1 MIRILS
7 IAGLF
12 FALTASAQREESR
25 IDNGWRFALG
35 HATDAQKDYNHAT
48 APFSYY
54 AKAGFGD
61 GPAAADF
68 DDRSWRTLDLPHDWA
83 VELPFDAR
91 GSHSHGYRA
100 IGRNFP
106 QNSIGWYRKTF
117 DIPATDEGRRISI
130 RFDGVFRDSKVW
142 VNGFYLG
149 NEQGGY
155 NGFSYDIT
163 DYLKYGGTNTIS
175 VRADATMEEGWFYE
189 GAGIYRHVWLT
200 KTAGLHV
207 AGNGVSVQSRIDRIT
222 ADGLSAQ
229 TADIT
234 TSVTLINQQRHA
246 DTVSLRQTI
255 LDSAGNIVATGTARA
270 LRLAPGET
278 ADIPNSLDLPNPR
291 LWSTTNPY
299 LYTLTTTVLHGENA
313 IDSCTTPFGCR
324 TIRWDPDAGFFLNGR
339 HIELK
344 GTNDHQ
350 DHAGVGT
357 AVPDELWDYRLRCL
371 KAIGANAY
379 RCAHNP
385 PAPELLDACDRLGV
399 LVIDENRWMG
409 VTPQMTDPLRR
420 MILRDRN
427 HPSIIAWSIGNEE
440 WAMEGSPTGA
450 RVASTLQDYVH
461 TLDTTRPVTVA
472 ISGGWGYGISTVIDL
487 MGYNYIAHGS
497 TDEQHKRFP
506 WQPGVGTEEGQMTT
520 TRGVYLDDPAAHRIA
535 AYDRPPLP
543 GFPNLEDGWKHYA
556 ARPYL
561 AGMFIWSGFDY
572 RGEPSP
578 FGWPSVSS
586 YTGVLDACGFPKDIA
601 WYFRSWWT
609 GVPTLHLFPHWTWP
623 GREGQTIAVWAYS
636 NCDEVELLL
645 NGKKLGR
652 RRVMPNGHVEW
663 AVAYAPGVLTAIG
676 YRQGRKVLTD
686 EVRTTGP
693 AVRIVQEVGFSR
705 GRLVVVT
712 VKAVDAAGHVVPVA
726 DNEIAFSLHGP
737 ARIIGVGNGD
747 PVSHEADK
755 FVEQIRSI
763 PVSNIRRT
771 KENGE
776 TFDDA
781 DTSVNTIH
789 STGDIDLP
797 ELPDSARFRL
807 FYKSIGTQQK
817 IYLNGK
823 LIGTPDDASPR
834 SEFPVDPTLLH
845 PGNNTLLIVARP
857 FRKKFMWDELNH
869 DPGVLQVVV
878 PAAQWKR
885 RLFNGLAQ
893 VIVEATGKPG
903 NVVLT
908 ATSGDLIPASLPLS
922 LRLSTPGS
930 HPIGDLFGHRFSL
943 PKVFG
948 DNMVLQRNIPIPI
961 WGQANPGTSIMAT
974 LGKATV
980 TTKAD
985 QEGKWMLHFPKLPAG
1000 GPYILTVTE
1009 QGRPESRIE
1018 FKNILIGDVW
1028 LASGQSNM
1036 EFQVQ
1041 QAKNP
1046 AQEMT
1051 NACYPDIRLL
1061 LVDHD
1066 IKLTPQ
1072 SDIHTAGWK
1081 PADSN
1086 SVKQFSAA
1094 AFFFARKIHAQ
1105 QHVPIGV
1112 IQSTWGGTP
1121 VQAWT
1126 SKEKLLSSPITR
1138 NAALANDT
1146 LTENNFVQDSIN
1158 QDRYWDIINNPQDN
1172 TDKRVPMPE
1181 YNDSGWTK
1189 IDMPR
1194 LLKDFGIGY
1203 YEGIMWFRKK
1213 LALPAS
1219 FSGKP
1224 LTLALGHPE
1233 MCYSVYFNGVEIC
1246 KNVWNASPRQLYTIP
1261 ANICRKDENTIAIR
1275 LAMLWGGGGLNPP
1288 ADDIYLTDGKTR
1300 ISLAGEWLYNK
1311 DLEPLPPLH
1320 NYQNYPDVLF
1330 NAMID
1335 PVVPY
1340 GITGFLWYQG
1350 EANTYDA
1357 YNYRKMFPMLIMDW
1371 RQRWQRG
1378 DLPFLFVQLA
1388 NFQARKP
1395 LPAESDWAELRE
1407 AQAMALS
1414 LPQTAMACTIDIGEG
1429 DNIHYAD
1436 KQDVGLRLALCA
1448 DKLVYKQH
1456 VLASG
1461 PMYSNYKILGD
1472 RIRIRFTNTGSGLTT
1487 KDGKPVTGFAI
1498 AGEDRQFHWADA
1510 DIQGDEII
1518 VHSDKVPAPVAVRY
1532 AWADNPACNLINSA
1546 HLPAVP
1552 FRTDDWPGITEHK
1565 K

>member
-1 MIRILS
+1 MIRTLYIV
-7 IAGLF
+7 GLF
-12 FALTASAQREESR
+12 LTLTASAQREESR
-25 IDNGWRFALG
+25 IDKSWRFALG
-35 HATDAQKDYNHAT
+35 HATDAHQDFNHAT

-54 AKAGFGD
+54 AKAGAGD

-68 DDRSWRTLDLPHDWA
+68 DDRSWRVVDLPHDWA

-117 DIPATDEGRRISI
+117 YIPTTDQGRRISI

-200 KTAGLHV
+200 KTAALHM
-207 AGNGVSVQSRIDRIT
+207 AENGVCVQPRIEGLT
-222 ADGLSAQ
+222 TDGLSAQ
-229 TADIT
+229 NAAVAASI
-234 TSVTLINQQRHA
+234 TLINQQRHG
-246 DTVSLRQTI
+246 DTVTLRQTI
-255 LDSAGNIVATGTARA
+255 LDSAGNIVATGTAHA

-278 ADIPNSLDLPNPR
+278 TDIPNSLDLRNPR

-299 LYTLTTTVLHGENA
+299 LYTLTTTVLHGDA
-313 IDSCTTPFGCR
+313 TVDSCATTFGCR
-324 TIRWDPDAGFFLNGR
+324 TIRWDPNAGFFLNGI

-357 AVPDELWDYRLRCL
+357 AIPDELWGYRLRCL
-371 KAIGANAY
+371 KSIGANAY

-385 PAPELLDACDRLGV
+385 PAPELLDACDRLGI

-440 WAMEGSPTGA
+440 WAMEGTPTGA
-450 RVASTLQDYVH
+450 RVASTLQDYVR

-472 ISGGWGYGISTVIDL
+472 ISGGWGNGISSVIEL

-497 TDEQHKRFP
+497 TDDEHKRYP

-520 TRGVYLDDPAAHRIA
+520 TRGVYVDDPAAHRIA

-543 GFPNLEDGWKHYA
+543 GFYNLEDGWKHYA

-609 GVPTLHLFPHWTWP
+609 TQPTLHLFPHWSWP
-623 GREGQTIAVWAYS
+623 GREGKPISVWAYS
-636 NCDEVELLL
+636 NCDQVELFL
-645 NGKKLGR
+645 NHKSLGKKP
-652 RRVMPNGHVEW
+652 VPPNGHVEW
-663 AVAYAPGVLTAIG
+663 SVPYHPGTLEAVG
-676 YRQGRKVLTD
+676 YTKGKMTLTD
-686 EVRTTGP
+686 EVQTTGP
-693 AVRIVQEVGFSR
+693 ATRIVLQPETDGDSCR
-705 GRLVVVT
+705 IAVVT
-712 VKAVDAAGHVVPVA
+712 VKAVDAAGRPVPVA
-726 DNEIAFSLHGP
+726 DNEIAFTLHGP

-747 PVSHEADK
+747 QVSHEADK
-755 FVEQIRSI
+755 FVEQIKSI

-771 KENGE
+771 KENGDA
-776 TFDDA
+776 FDDA

-789 STGDIDLP
+789 STGDIVLTDV
-797 ELPDSARFRL
+797 PDSATFRL
-807 FYKSIGTQQK
+807 FYQSIGTQQK
-817 IYLNGK
+817 IYLNGA
-823 LIGTPDDASPR
+823 LIGTPDDASLR
-834 SEFPVDPTLLH
+834 SEFAIDRKLLH
-845 PGNNTLLIVARP
+845 PGNNVLTITATP

-869 DPGVLQVVV
+869 DPGTLQVVV

-893 VIVEATGKPG
+893 VIIESTGQPG
-903 NVVLT
+903 NILLT
-908 ATSGDLIPASLPLS
+908 ATSADLEPATVALN
-922 LRLSTPGS
+922 
-930 HPIGDLFGHRFSL
+930 HHVSL

-948 DNMVLQRNIPIPI
+948 DNMVLQRNIPIPV
-961 WGQANPGTSIMAT
+961 WGQANPGAVITAT
-974 LGKATV
+974 LGKTAV
-980 TTKAD
+980 TTTTD
-985 QEGKWMLHFPKLPAG
+985 QQGKWMLHFPRLSAG
-1000 GPYILTVTE
+1000 GPYTLAISE
-1009 QGRPESRIE
+1009 QGRPETRVE

-1041 QAKNP
+1041 QAKN
-1046 AQEMT
+1046 AAGEMS
-1051 NACYPDIRLL
+1051 NASYPDIRLL
-1061 LVDHD
+1061 LVGQDK
-1066 IKLTPQ
+1066 KLTPQ
-1072 SDIHTAGWK
+1072 TDIHTAGWK
-1081 PADSN
+1081 AADSN
-1086 SVKQFSAA
+1086 SVKPFSAA
-1094 AFFFARKIHAQ
+1094 AFFFARKIYAE
-1105 QHVPIGV
+1105 QHVPIGI

-1126 SKEKLLSSPITR
+1126 SKEKLRTSPITK

-1146 LTENNFVQDSIN
+1146 LTENNFIQDSLN
-1158 QDRYWDIINNPQDN
+1158 QIRFWEIVNNPQNN
-1172 TDKRVPMPE
+1172 TGERIPLPG
-1181 YNDSGWTK
+1181 YNDTNWAK
-1189 IDMPR
+1189 IEMPR
-1194 LLKDFGIGY
+1194 LIKDFGIGY

-1213 LALPAS
+1213 LVLPPD
-1219 FSGKP
+1219 FSTTS

-1246 KNVWNASPRQLYTIP
+1246 KDVWNAAPHHIYNIPSTIVRKGE
-1261 ANICRKDENTIAIR
+1261 NIIVIR
-1275 LAMLWGGGGLNPP
+1275 MAMLWGGGGLNSP
-1288 ADDIYLTDGKTR
+1288 AEDLYLTDGKTK
-1300 ISLAGEWLYNK
+1300 ISLAGEWLYKK
-1311 DLEPLPPLH
+1311 DLEPLPHIH
-1320 NYQNYPDVLF
+1320 NYQYYPDVLF
-1330 NAMID
+1330 NGMIN
-1335 PVVPY
+1335 PLIPY

-1350 EANTYDA
+1350 EANDTQA
-1357 YNYRKMFPMLIMDW
+1357 YNYRKMFPMLITDW

-1378 DLPFLFVQLA
+1378 NLPFLFAQLA
-1388 NFQARKP
+1388 NFKARKP
-1395 LPAESDWAELRE
+1395 VPAESEWAELRE

-1436 KQDVGLRLALCA
+1436 KQDVGLRLALA
-1448 DKLVYKQH
+1448 AARLVYHQPII
-1456 VLASG
+1456 ASG
-1461 PMYSNYKILGD
+1461 PTYKTLTIQGD
-1472 RIRIRFTNTGSGLTT
+1472 RIRIRFTNTGSGLKTR
-1487 KDGKPVTGFAI
+1487 DGNAITGFAI
-1498 AGEDRQFHWADA
+1498 AGEDRHFYWADA
-1510 DIQGDEII
+1510 QITGDEVI
-1518 VHSDKVPAPVAVRY
+1518 VHSDKVPAPKAVRY

-1546 HLPAVP
+1546 ELPAVP
-1552 FRTDDWPGITEHK
+1552 FRTDDWPGLTEPK